1 MRDNA
6 KRRADRLRRKRL
18 FAQLKLQ
25 ADILYESYND
35 DAKATVMINRMM
47 LILLDIVGRR
57 KMNNEKRQA
66 LADHF
71 IDCALN
77 KENIV
82 VELGGPGD
90 RDVISL
96 SGDYNIDD
104 LAKRITWSEARTEQT
119 IEVEHES
126 VAA

>member
-1 MRDNA
+1 VRDNA
-6 KRRADRLRRKRL
+6 KRRAERARRKRL
-18 FAQLKLQ
+18 YAQLQLQ

-57 KMNNEKRQA
+57 KMNSEKRQA

-71 IDCALN
+71 TDCALN
-77 KENIV
+77 KEGCVI
-82 VELGGPGD
+82 ELGGPGD
-90 RDVISL
+90 RDVISI
-96 SGDYNIDD
+96 SGSYNIDD
-104 LAKRITWSEARTEQT
+104 LAKRITWGEARTAQT
-119 IEVEHES
+119 IEVDHES